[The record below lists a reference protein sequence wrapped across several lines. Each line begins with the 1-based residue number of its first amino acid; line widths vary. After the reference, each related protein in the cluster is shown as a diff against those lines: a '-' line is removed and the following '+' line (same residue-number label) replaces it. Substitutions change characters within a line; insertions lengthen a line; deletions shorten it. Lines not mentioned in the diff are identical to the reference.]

1 MGWGL
6 KESKDYIES
15 LPFINGVATIELD
28 VQDGTIFTNNPVP
41 TVVSVENVQNYIND
55 IGRSCY
61 FVNMHPIVSL
71 AGKKPRPL
79 IRDLEKQ
86 IISLQSDLV
95 RERKEKNDLKN
106 SLQYEKNRN
115 CDNES
120 DIQAIRNSN
129 SELRNSNSEL
139 EKDNWSLRVANKEL
153 SSETDDLAVEA
164 DELRKENVELKKK
177 IDEMGKGGIT
187 KDGMSFETFDDYIE
201 VSFKTKVHSI
211 NDFHDTMTVLKRM
224 LNKNGA

>member
-1 MGWGL
+1 MRLSISNLPEAAKISNIKLVRFLMGWGP

-15 LPFINGVATIELD
+15 LLFINGVATIELD

-55 IGRSCY
+55 IGRSY
-61 FVNMHPIVSL
+61 YPANSILPLVSL

-95 RERKEKNDLKN
+95 RARKEKNDLKN

-115 CDNES
+115 CYNES
-120 DIQAIRNSN
+120 DIQSIPNR
-129 SELRNSNSEL
+129 NSEL
-139 EKDNWSLRVANKEL
+139 EAALENLLHQV
-153 SSETDDLAVEA
+153 
-164 DELRKENVELKKK
+164 KENV
-177 IDEMGKGGIT
+177 T
-187 KDGMSFETFDDYIE
+187 NVKDGINFETFDDCIE

-224 LNKNGA
+224 LDKNGA